1 MAISILTICSNRK
14 SLPVEEGM
22 QGQNFASKELK
33 TTADNWIRERQKALS
48 KVRAEDLYC
57 GRGFSEARKSA
68 DHSGADLWVISAGF
82 GLIRSSSKIAPYDLT
97 IAPGTINSLDNLVP
111 KGQVCLTKWWSYI
124 NRGKK
129 VGTIRALVET
139 APSNTFVM
147 TLTSR
152 YLEMIK
158 EDLLKMSDSN
168 LKRVRIVGPPL
179 SAISDERLKMVYLPY
194 DERLETVGPPYAG
207 TRSDFPQRAGRHFVE
222 KIWKSKLSNSA
233 RVHQKRVLTSL
244 VDHKRPVIPSRRKL
258 DDESI
263 RKLISEHWKVTQGRS
278 GWALR
283 FFRDNLGVACEQ
295 GRFKH
300 LFNEIKER
308 MV

>member
-14 SLPVEEGM
+14 RYPVEEGM

-124 NRGKK
+124 NRGKT
-129 VGTIRALVET
+129 VRTIRALVET
-139 APSNTFVM
+139 APSNTFVV

-222 KIWKSKLSNSA
+222 KIWQPKLSNSV

-300 LFNEIKER
+300 LFNEIKEK

>member
-14 SLPVEEGM
+14 RFPVEEGM

-33 TTADNWIRERQKALS
+33 TTADNWIRDRQKALH

-57 GRGFSEARKSA
+57 GRGFAEARKSA
-68 DHSGADLWVISAGF
+68 HHSGADLWVISAGF

-97 IAPGTINSLDNLVP
+97 IAPGAINSLDNLVP

-124 NRGKK
+124 NRGKT
-129 VGTIRALVET
+129 VRTIRALVET

-194 DERLETVGPPYAG
+194 DERLEAVGPPYAG

-222 KIWKSKLSNSA
+222 KIWQPKLSNSI
-233 RVHQKRVLTSL
+233 RVHQKRVLNSL
-244 VDHKRPVIPSRRKL
+244 VGRKRPVIPSRRKL

-263 RKLISEHWKVTQGRS
+263 RKLIGEHWKVTQGRS

-300 LFNEIKER
+300 LFNEIKEK